1 MAPSAGTD
9 SGFVYAI
16 GGEVSVGGRMRD
28 PPSLAPVGTMLSAR
42 AKHRVFESGFRAIRA
57 VGADRWL
64 APAARGLGVI
74 LTFHHVSPEPPAP
87 FAPNRLLGITPG
99 FLDATLHELDA
110 RGFEVV
116 GLDEVPDRLAEPDYR
131 PPFAVL
137 TFDDGYRDNVEH
149 ARPVLARHGVPW
161 TLFVTS
167 DFADQRGRLWW
178 IELERAIAR
187 LDRVRVPVGARSLD
201 LPARSPQE
209 KATAFD
215 AVYRDL
221 RGGDEARL
229 LERVADLCVQA
240 GFPPGSLAA
249 ELCLSWGDLR
259 ALARDPA
266 VTIGAHTRSHPMLAK
281 HDAATVEAEIG
292 EGRARIEAEL
302 GRPVRHLSY
311 PVGDPTSAGPRE
323 FALARQ
329 QGFSTAV
336 TTRPGHL
343 FAEHAGHPHALP
355 RVSVNGCHQSRA
367 ALAGLLS
374 GVPFLAWNR
383 GRRLNV
389 A

>member
-1 MAPSAGTD
+1 
-9 SGFVYAI
+9 
-16 GGEVSVGGRMRD
+16 
-28 PPSLAPVGTMLSAR
+28 MLSSR
-42 AKHRVFESGFRAIRA
+42 TKHRVFASGFRAIQA

-74 LTFHHVSPEPPAP
+74 LTFHHVSPGPVAA
-87 FAPNRLLGITPG
+87 FAPNRLLGITPD
-99 FLDATLHELDA
+99 FLDLTLRELDA
-110 RGFEVV
+110 RGFEVI
-116 GLDEVPDRLAEPDYR
+116 GLDAVPERLAKPDYG

-149 ARPVLARHGVPW
+149 ARPVLARHGAPW

-167 DFADQRGRLWW
+167 AFADQRGRLWW

-187 LDRVRVPVGARSLD
+187 LDRVRIAIGSRSLD

-209 KATAFD
+209 KALAFE

-221 RGGDEARL
+221 RGGGEADL
-229 LERVADLCVQA
+229 LDRIADLCRQA
-240 GFPPGSLAA
+240 GIEPGEVAS
-249 ELCLSWGDLR
+249 ELCLSWAELRDL
-259 ALARDPA
+259 AGDPA
-266 VTIGAHTRSHPMLAK
+266 ITLGAHTVSHPMLAK
-281 HDAATVEAEIG
+281 HHAAVAAREIAD
-292 EGRARIEAEL
+292 GRARIEAEL
-302 GRPVRHLSY
+302 GRQVRHLSY
-311 PVGDPTSAGPRE
+311 PVGDPGSAGPRE
-323 FALARQ
+323 FALARDMN
-329 QGFSTAV
+329 FATAV

-343 FAEHAGHPHALP
+343 FAEHGAHLHALP

>member
-1 MAPSAGTD
+1 
-9 SGFVYAI
+9 
-16 GGEVSVGGRMRD
+16 
-28 PPSLAPVGTMLSAR
+28 MLSSR
-42 AKHRVFESGFRAIRA
+42 TKHRIFASGFRAIQA

-74 LTFHHVSPEPPAP
+74 LTFHHVSPDPVPA
-87 FAPNRLLGITPG
+87 FAPNRLLSITPD
-99 FLDATLHELDA
+99 FLDLTLRELDA
-110 RGFEVV
+110 RGFEVI
-116 GLDEVPDRLAEPDYR
+116 GLDEVPRRLAAPDYG
-131 PPFAVL
+131 PPFAAL
-137 TFDDGYRDNVEH
+137 TFDDGYRDNVVH

-167 DFADQRGRLWW
+167 AFADQRGRLWW
-178 IELERAIAR
+178 LELERAIVR
-187 LDRVRVPVGARSLD
+187 LDRVRITIGSRSLD

-209 KATAFD
+209 KAIAFD
-215 AVYRDL
+215 VIYRDL
-221 RGGDEARL
+221 RGGDEELLLARI
-229 LERVADLCVQA
+229 ADLCRQA
-240 GFPPGSLAA
+240 GFTPGALAA
-249 ELCLSWGDLR
+249 DLCLSWDEMR

-266 VTIGAHTRSHPMLAK
+266 VTFGAHTVSHPMLAK
-281 HDAATVEAEIG
+281 HEAAVAAREIA
-292 EGRARIEAEL
+292 EGRDRIEAEL

-311 PVGDPTSAGPRE
+311 PVGDPGSAGPRE
-323 FALARQ
+323 FALASAM
-329 QGFSTAV
+329 GFDTAV

-343 FAEHAGHPHALP
+343 FADHAGHLHALP

>member
-1 MAPSAGTD
+1 MIS
-9 SGFVYAI
+9 S
-16 GGEVSVGGRMRD
+16 
-28 PPSLAPVGTMLSAR
+28 R
-42 AKHRVFESGFRAIRA
+42 AKHRVFASGFRAIQA
-57 VGADRWL
+57 LGADRWL

-74 LTFHHVSPEPPAP
+74 LTFHHVSPDPVPA
-87 FAPNRLLGITPG
+87 FAPNRLLSITPD
-99 FLDATLHELDA
+99 FLDRTLRELDA
-110 RGFEVV
+110 RGFEVI
-116 GLDEVPDRLAEPDYR
+116 GLDAVPERLAAPDYG

-167 DFADQRGRLWW
+167 GYADQSGRLWW

-187 LDRVRVPVGARSLD
+187 LDRVRIAIGARSLD

-209 KATAFD
+209 KALAFE
-215 AVYRDL
+215 ALYRDL
-221 RGGDEARL
+221 RRGTEADL
-229 LERVADLCVQA
+229 LDRIADLCRQA
-240 GFPPGSLAA
+240 GLAPGAVAS
-249 ELCLSWGDLR
+249 ELCLSWAELR
-259 ALARDPA
+259 TLARDPA
-266 VTIGAHTRSHPMLAK
+266 VTIGAHTVSHPMLAK
-281 HDAATVEAEIG
+281 HDAATAAREIV
-292 EGRARIEAEL
+292 EGRARIAAEL
-302 GRPVRHLSY
+302 GREIRHLSY

-323 FALARQ
+323 FALAQ
-329 QGFSTAV
+329 AQGFATAV

-343 FAEHAGHPHALP
+343 FAEHAGHLHALP
-355 RVSVNGCHQSRA
+355 RVSINGCHQSRA